1 MTVLTF
7 IAISNADYKENIKDI
22 MNYAGVLTP
31 QLNNEID
38 EESEKFQEASEFFTE
53 KANNIDKKHKKRNCD
68 TYHFLLSKD
77 SFPSD
82 QSFVNNPIQEWNV
95 GSYKELEKYATTG
108 DDLEH
113 DHIPSYQSLISFL
126 NLKGLKVKKNNRQVK
141 NNGTAFEI
149 KKSLHMN
156 GATYGG
162 KQNKQIDG
170 VVKALFDS
178 KNLRSATIRDLSYH
192 FINSGYDRNIIKA
205 FTPIYKR
212 NLALCL
218 YN

>member
-1 MTVLTF
+1 M
-7 IAISNADYKENIKDI
+7 
-22 MNYAGVLTP
+22 
-31 QLNNEID
+31 
-38 EESEKFQEASEFFTE
+38 
-53 KANNIDKKHKKRNCD
+53 
-68 TYHFLLSKD
+68 LLSKEG
-77 SFPSD
+77 FRSD
-82 QSFVNNPIQEWNV
+82 QSFINNPIQEWNV
-95 GSYKELEKYATTG
+95 GSYKELEKYAITG
-108 DDLEH
+108 DNLEH

-126 NLKGLKVKKNNRQVK
+126 NSKGLKVKKNNRQVK

-170 VVKALFDS
+170 IIKALFDS
-178 KNLRSATIRDLSYH
+178 KNLRGATIRDLSYH
-192 FINSGYDRNIIKA
+192 FINSGYDKNVIKA

-212 NLALCL
+212 NLELCL